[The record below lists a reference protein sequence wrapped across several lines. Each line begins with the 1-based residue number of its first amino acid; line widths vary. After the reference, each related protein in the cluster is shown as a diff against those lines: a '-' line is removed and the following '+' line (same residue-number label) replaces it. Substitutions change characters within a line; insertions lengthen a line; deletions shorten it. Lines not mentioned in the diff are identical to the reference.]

1 MTAPRA
7 SDVWHRVV
15 WIVAGGGCLVAIF
28 FLVPGL
34 ASVRRD
40 LSHGRP
46 EWLALAACFR
56 LASALAYVVLFR
68 AILAPDLT
76 RRMSYRIGM
85 SEIGLNALLP
95 AGGTGGLAV
104 GGWALHRLG
113 TPTKTVVER
122 SATLFVFTSAFSV
135 GAVAVLGW
143 LGGIGVVS
151 VARSGAVLALT
162 LVPAFVATA
171 VIVLAIAVRPRLAA
185 LQAAQA
191 KYRTHGVRWWL
202 VEAAV
207 MVGTGASGALKL
219 FSERDPRALL
229 GGAAYLL
236 FDIAA
241 LWATIRGFH
250 GHTRTGSLAMSYLL
264 GQLAGDIPIPG
275 GIGAISGGLIGAL
288 SLYGLPLAVATAST
302 LAYQAIALVVP
313 LLLGVPA
320 ILALAHTLGGLRH
333 SAGAPTAASAESSS

>member
-1 MTAPRA
+1 MKIPRA
-7 SDVWHRVV
+7 KDVWQRVA
-15 WIVAGGGCLVAIF
+15 WIAAGGGLLVAIF
-28 FLVPGL
+28 LLVPGL
-34 ASVRRD
+34 VSVRRD
-40 LSHGRP
+40 LAHGRP
-46 EWLALAACFR
+46 GWLILGACFR
-56 LASALAYVVLFR
+56 LASALAYVLMFR

-76 RRMSYRIGM
+76 RRLSYRIGM

-113 TPTKTVVER
+113 TPTKTVIER
-122 SATLFVFTSAFSV
+122 SATLFVFTSAFNVS
-135 GAVAVLGW
+135 AVALLGW

-171 VIVLAIAVRPRLAA
+171 VIVLAIAARPRLTA
-185 LQAAQA
+185 LQAAQV
-191 KYRTHGVRWWL
+191 KYKTHGVRWWL
-202 VEAAV
+202 FEAAV
-207 MVGTGASGALKL
+207 MLGTGAAGALKV
-219 FSERDPRALL
+219 FSDWDPRALV

-241 LWATIRGFH
+241 LWATIRAFH
-250 GHTRTGSLAMSYLL
+250 GHTRAGSVGMGYLV
-264 GQLAGDIPIPG
+264 GQLAGDIPVPG

-320 ILALAHTLGGLRH
+320 ILALAHTLGGFRH
-333 SAGAPTAASAESSS
+333 SADTATGATSPSSS